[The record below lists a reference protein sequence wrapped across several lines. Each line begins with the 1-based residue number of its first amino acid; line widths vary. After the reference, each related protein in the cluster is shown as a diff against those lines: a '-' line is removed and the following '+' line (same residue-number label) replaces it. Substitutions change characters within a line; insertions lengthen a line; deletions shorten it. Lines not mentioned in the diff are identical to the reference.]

1 MELLNRQYL
10 KSHSL
15 PAEVECGP
23 VDVLPEKVLQ
33 FGEGNFL
40 RGFTDWMINR
50 LNREG
55 LFNGSIVA
63 IQPNSKN
70 PLKSEQLNAQDGCYT
85 VLLRGLENGQVKEI
99 TEVVTAISRCLNCHQ
114 DWKMILDCAAN
125 PEIEYVISNTTEAGI
140 IFDENDKFENHPPH
154 TFPGKLT
161 ALMYHRWQTFNGASD
176 KGWKIIPCELIDLNG
191 VELKNCVLNYAKIW
205 GLPETFITW
214 VKEHNPFYN
223 TLVDRV
229 VTGYPKD
236 EADEIQTRLGY
247 QDPLMVAG
255 ELFHLWVIE
264 ASGEITEELPFH
276 KLGLDVLWTE
286 DHTPYKTRKVRILN
300 GTHTA
305 CIPVAFQSGLNTV
318 LEMMNDPQM
327 GKYAE
332 QVIYEEI
339 IPSMDYPA
347 EMLNKFGGDVLER
360 FRNPY
365 IKHYLLSILLNS
377 TAKAKARIL
386 PSILQYQ
393 AKKGELPAKL
403 CFSFAALLWVYRGGT
418 IDGNILHSKR
428 CEESFEFQ
436 DNAVA
441 LEILN
446 SAWANNGS
454 DTLAFATEALGAL
467 EIWGQD
473 LNLIPGLTE
482 RVAEELAVIQDG
494 KLRERVQ
501 VLVG

>member
-1 MELLNRQYL
+1 M
-10 KSHSL
+10 
-15 PAEVECGP
+15 
-23 VDVLPEKVLQ
+23 
-33 FGEGNFL
+33 
-40 RGFTDWMINR
+40 
-50 LNREG
+50 
-55 LFNGSIVA
+55 
-63 IQPNSKN
+63 
-70 PLKSEQLNAQDGCYT
+70 
-85 VLLRGLENGQVKEI
+85 
-99 TEVVTAISRCLNCHQ
+99 
-114 DWKMILDCAAN
+114 
-125 PEIEYVISNTTEAGI
+125 
-140 IFDENDKFENHPPH
+140 
-154 TFPGKLT
+154 
-161 ALMYHRWQTFNGASD
+161 
-176 KGWKIIPCELIDLNG
+176 
-191 VELKNCVLNYAKIW
+191 
-205 GLPETFITW
+205 
-214 VKEHNPFYN
+214 
-223 TLVDRV
+223 
-229 VTGYPKD
+229 
-236 EADEIQTRLGY
+236 
-247 QDPLMVAG
+247 
-255 ELFHLWVIE
+255 
-264 ASGEITEELPFH
+264 
-276 KLGLDVLWTE
+276 
-286 DHTPYKTRKVRILN
+286 RILN

-332 QVIYEEI
+332 QVVYEEI

-377 TAKAKARIL
+377 TAKAKGRIL